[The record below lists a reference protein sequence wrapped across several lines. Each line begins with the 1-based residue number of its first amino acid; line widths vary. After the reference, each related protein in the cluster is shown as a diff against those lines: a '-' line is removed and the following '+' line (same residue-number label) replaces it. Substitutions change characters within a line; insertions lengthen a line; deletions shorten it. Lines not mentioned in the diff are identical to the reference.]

1 MPQPPAAVV
10 FDNDGLLLD
19 TEEAWTRAE
28 VRLFG
33 AYGARFTAVH
43 KRELIGTSHTIAA
56 GKLAVMLDQ
65 PGRGDALI
73 DELYAFVMEEGR
85 AGVAPRPGAVALLDL
100 LGAAGVPLGLASNS
114 LRAFLDL
121 VLDGTGLADRFA
133 VTVAGDE
140 VAAPKPA
147 PDLYLEACR
156 RLGVAPADAV
166 AIEDSPTGVA
176 AARAAGLRVL
186 GVPYLDDLDLDAH
199 VVAPSLA
206 DPAIHAA
213 LGLA

>member
-1 MPQPPAAVV
+1 MPPHPAAVV

-28 VRLFG
+28 TRLFRAHG
-33 AYGARFTAVH
+33 STFTPAH
-43 KRELIGTSHTIAA
+43 KRELIGSSHTIAA
-56 GKLAVMLDQ
+56 GKLATMLHQ
-65 PGRGDALI
+65 PGRGEALV
-73 DELYAFVMEEGR
+73 DELYLLVMEEGR
-85 AGVAPRPGAVALLDL
+85 AGVEPRPGAVALLDA
-100 LGAAGVPLGLASNS
+100 LGAARVRIALASNS

-121 VLDGTGLADRFA
+121 VLDGVGLADRF
-133 VTVAGDE
+133 VVSVAGDE

-156 RLGVAPADAV
+156 RLDVAPADAV

-186 GVPYLDDLDLDAH
+186 GVPYLDDLDLDAD

-213 LGLA
+213 LGLP